1 MLMSDLIR
9 DVSSSVDTLAM
20 GRIPPYLESL
30 ALVQDILSTATR
42 ELVNPLQAHLAYT
55 LGSAVPSYFDPEARE
70 MAFIINLPI
79 ITTNNI

>member
-55 LGSAVPSYFDPEARE
+55 LDSAVPSYFDPEARE